1 MQSTT
6 KLKSRSGQVPQHWRG
21 VLPVHSA
28 AELLPRMSDTEL
40 NELGDDIRRR
50 GLQTPIA
57 ILVGEDGADRLLDG
71 ISRLD
76 AMELVGLPVVVD
88 GELNSEIV
96 PTQNVAGNVD
106 PVGYVLSANVHRR
119 HLTGEQK
126 RALIEKVLKVKPEQ
140 SDRTTAKQ
148 VKADHKTVGKVR
160 DKLEARGEIPHA
172 KTRTDTKGR
181 KQPAR
186 KPTKLSPTTQWM
198 QDHPDDKP
206 CPVGAPWAAAA
217 WRRARGIKPAKAM
230 ERVSE
235 APEVEQEKEP
245 NEQSQEDS
253 VAMRIIERNLG
264 SALPALSDEFNLAA
278 AECRP

>member
-6 KLKSRSGQVPQHWRG
+6 LNSRKGQVSQHWRG
-21 VLPVHSA
+21 VLPVHPA

-57 ILVGEDGADRLLDG
+57 ILVGEDGTDRLLDG

-186 KPTKLSPTTQWM
+186 KPGTKTAGPRA
-198 QDHPDDKP
+198 PKP
-206 CPVGAPWAAAA
+206 VAKKPEVQEPKQEPHAIAATLDYHLNALLALCERESVWPPLNSGRKARRIRALKKLRAA
-217 WRRARGIKPAKAM
+217 WSELVELAKPARPRGRPPKA
-230 ERVSE
+230 RAS
-235 APEVEQEKEP
+235 
-245 NEQSQEDS
+245 
-253 VAMRIIERNLG
+253 
-264 SALPALSDEFNLAA
+264 
-278 AECRP
+278 